1 MVELKNIN
9 VQFDTLKVL
18 SDINLV
24 IKKSE
29 ITSILGPSGSG
40 KTTMLRCIAGLNKN
54 FKGEILINNQD
65 QSTYFNEHRIAVVN
79 QGYSSFPWLSVK
91 ENILVAKKRNTNN
104 TLNVGEI
111 IEAIGLNGFEDY
123 YPNQLSGGM
132 QQRVAIGRAILQ
144 DTDILVFDEPFGAL
158 DYQTRLQLQ
167 LLIKRI
173 KNDFGKTIIFVTHDI
188 EEAIFISDKVV
199 VLSKT
204 PSIIVDEIVI
214 DEEINTA
221 LDNKVRYI
229 PEFIGLRS
237 KIENII
243 NSLSDQK
250 KISEIFKNIN
260 NKYVELKILD
270 FWNTFLMN
278 ECRKQYEI
286 LDKETQTNISLKLL
300 NSDEKEEII
309 VGSLLHASIESEEI
323 KSKLTD
329 LLFKQN
335 NNEVLN
341 YYLIHSLTNLQLDSI
356 LKNDIKSLVYNNIE
370 EFVSFEKRYLTLDG
384 TLNTEV
390 VLKILNSRFEGNYGV
405 VDINNKGWLLL
416 ISSLAHSNTDET
428 LKFLSKFVNDEDTL
442 TKETALELI
451 QKIENN
457 EIDFG
462 KIRQKIKE

>member
-335 NNEVLN
+335 NNKVLN

-462 KIRQKIKE
+462 KIRQEIKE

>member
-356 LKNDIKSLVYNNIE
+356 FKNDIKSLVYNNIE